1 MDKYNL
7 CDTLMKFKKH
17 EVRNDDIKCSHAYHK
32 CVQHG
37 FCFLYHPGIVD
48 FFLSVRTNKVNEI
61 ILRFIIF
68 FPLIYQFRIDSE
80 EF

>member
-32 CVQHG
+32 CAQHG
-37 FCFLYHPGIVD
+37 LCFFMTPWHSEK
-48 FFLSVRTNKVNEI
+48 FFLLVKHEKS
-61 ILRFIIF
+61 
-68 FPLIYQFRIDSE
+68 
-80 EF
+80 